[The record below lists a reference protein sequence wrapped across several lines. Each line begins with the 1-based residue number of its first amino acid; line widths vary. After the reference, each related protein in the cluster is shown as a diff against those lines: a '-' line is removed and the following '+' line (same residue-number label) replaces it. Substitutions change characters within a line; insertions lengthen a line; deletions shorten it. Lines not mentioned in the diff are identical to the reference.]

1 MHHYAKVFVV
11 LVSSLVCSLSPW
23 VQAENQVITIEGT
36 RIRGNQEL
44 PTVLYIVP
52 WQAPKVHQL
61 ETPES
66 SLASQRPIKKIER
79 DSFKRLVSYHQAF
92 EQQLNHDDKPE

>member
-1 MHHYAKVFVV
+1 MQPYFKVFILFVFG
-11 LVSSLVCSLSPW
+11 LVGSLSPL

-79 DSFKRLVSYHQAF
+79 DSFKRLVSYHQTF
-92 EQQLNHDDKPE
+92 KQQLSTDDKQ

>member
-1 MHHYAKVFVV
+1 MQVYLKVF
-11 LVSSLVCSLSPW
+11 LLLFTSLIGGLSPF

-52 WQAPKVHQL
+52 WQAPKVHKL
-61 ETPES
+61 ETPQS

-79 DSFKRLVSYHQAF
+79 DSFKRLVSYHQTF
-92 EQQLNHDDKPE
+92 KQQLNTSE

>member
-1 MHHYAKVFVV
+1 
-11 LVSSLVCSLSPW
+11 

-79 DSFKRLVSYHQAF
+79 DSFKRLVSYHQTF
-92 EQQLNHDDKPE
+92 KQQLSTDDKQ